1 MLGYILKRLL
11 LLIPTLLGVMTI
23 NFLLMQLSPGG
34 PVEQSIAKME
44 NLSQITEAPTGSNT
58 LYKGSVGLDSEL
70 IEEIKKLYG
79 FDKSLSERYVE
90 MLWRFVCFDFG
101 ESFYAQSSVLSI
113 IAQKLPVSIS
123 LGVFSTLLI
132 YLISIPLGIAKAVRN
147 GSKFD
152 VLSSVVIVVL
162 NAIPA
167 FMFAVVLVVLFCGGS
182 YFDIFPLR
190 GLVSENFESLSLF
203 GKIVDYLWHLFLP
216 VLCIS
221 IGGLATLSMLSKNCF
236 LEEIHKSYVMG
247 ARAKGGSER
256 HILYKHIFR
265 NAMLLIV
272 SGFPAVFV
280 GAFLSGSLLI
290 EIIFSL
296 DGLGLLGYES
306 VVNRDYPVVFGTL
319 YIFTFIALVIGI
331 ISDILYCFIDPRI
344 HFGSKNV

>member
-1 MLGYILKRLL
+1 M
-11 LLIPTLLGVMTI
+11 
-23 NFLLMQLSPGG
+23 
-34 PVEQSIAKME
+34 
-44 NLSQITEAPTGSNT
+44 
-58 LYKGSVGLDSEL
+58 GLDSEL

-190 GLVSENFESLSLF
+190 GLVSENFESLSVV
-203 GKIVDYLWHLFLP
+203 GKIIDYLWHLFLP

-236 LEEIHKSYVMG
+236 LEEIHKSYVMS